1 MKVYLSKIN
10 ESWVVDRMRE
20 EWYSYNQDFSSETP
34 EEADVIWIISPWLWN
49 KEPRKILKSKK
60 VVCSIFHMEEKD
72 FSSAGVRQFNKRGK
86 YVDCYHV
93 ISLKTKKQLETITDK
108 KIFYIPFWVNHDIWF
123 EIKDKSALR
132 KKYGIEQNS
141 FVIGSFQRDTEG
153 KDLISPKLIK
163 GPDRFVSIVKT
174 LNIEKKDLIVLLT
187 GKRRQYVISKLE
199 ENNINYVYLEM
210 VDFKSLNELY
220 NTLDLYIV
228 TSRIEGGPQSIVECG
243 LSKTPIIS
251 TDVGIA
257 SAILDKQSIFDM
269 NNFLSAEPNV
279 EVAYTN
285 SHKLVIPKGFNKFLE
300 LFKSLVIK

>member
-49 KEPRKILKSKK
+49 KEPRKFLKSKK

-72 FSSAGVRQFNKRGK
+72 FSSAGVRQFNKRDK

-132 KKYGIEQNS
+132 KKYRIEQNS

-163 GPDRFVSIVKT
+163 GPDRFVSIVKAM
-174 LNIEKKDLIVLLT
+174 NIEKKDLIVLLT

-199 ENNINYVYLEM
+199 ENNINFVYLEM

-269 NNFLSAEPNV
+269 NNFLNAKPNI

-285 SHKLVIPKGFNKFLE
+285 SHKLVIPKGFDEYSE